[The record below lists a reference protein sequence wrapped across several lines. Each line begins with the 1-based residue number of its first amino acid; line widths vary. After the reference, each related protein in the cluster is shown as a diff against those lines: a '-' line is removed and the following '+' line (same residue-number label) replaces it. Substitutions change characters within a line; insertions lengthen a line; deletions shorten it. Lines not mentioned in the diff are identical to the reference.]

1 MALSIIIVN
10 FKSAQLQL
18 DCLEAIYKDPIASS
32 FEIIMVD
39 NNSADDSHQRIT
51 TAYPQVIWVQ
61 LDYNAGFSRANNEG
75 ILRATGDTVLLLN
88 GDTLPPGKV
97 IEECYQRLRH
107 SEYIASGLQLL
118 SPDCSPQ
125 LSGLYFMKGGL
136 NYLLLL
142 PYLGNFIKWLGQK
155 AKVQKP
161 HVADVGRTVEVD
173 WINGAFLMVKREAI
187 EKAGMMDNDFFLYA
201 EESEWCGRLGK
212 TGKLVLYSDLEII
225 HLQGVTA
232 NLAFGSDGKGYIN
245 IFDRKGL
252 QLMLS
257 NFLMIRKTFG
267 IGWFLV
273 QLFFYIVNIPV
284 FFLGILLSRIRGR
297 AHMGYS
303 WKQFRQYCT
312 NIRIVIGKSLKI
324 IRNKPYFYKVI

>member
-1 MALSIIIVN
+1 MALSIVIVN

-18 DCLEAIYKDPIASS
+18 DCLETIYKDPIASS

-39 NNSADDSHQRIT
+39 NNSGDDSHHRIT
-51 TAYPQVIWVQ
+51 TAYPQVIWIQ

-75 ILRATGDTVLLLN
+75 IRRATGDTILLLN
-88 GDTLPPGKV
+88 GDTLPAGNV
-97 IEECYQRLRH
+97 IEECYRRLRH
-107 SEYIASGLQLL
+107 SEYIAAGVQLL
-118 SPDCSPQ
+118 SPDGSPQ
-125 LSGLYFMKGGL
+125 ISGLYFMKGGL

-142 PYLGNFIKWLGQK
+142 PYLGSFIKWLGQK
-155 AKVQKP
+155 VKVQKP
-161 HVADVGRTVEVD
+161 HVPDVGRIVEVD

-212 TGKLVLYSDLEII
+212 AGKLVLYSDLEIV

-232 NLAFGSDGKGYIN
+232 NQAFGSDGKGYIN

-252 QLMLS
+252 QMMLS
-257 NFLMIRKTFG
+257 NFLMIRKKFG

-273 QLFFYIVNIPV
+273 QLFFYIADIPV
-284 FFLGILLSRIRGR
+284 FFLGILLSRIRGNSHAR
-297 AHMGYS
+297 YS
-303 WKQFRQYCT
+303 WTQFRQYCT
-312 NIRIVIGKSLKI
+312 NVGIVIGKSLTI